1 MQNKRNDLSERELQ
15 QRNNFAICILQ
26 SSFCICRKAILPLEK
41 SLSRELKASYDL
53 LGMENYY

>member
-1 MQNKRNDLSERELQ
+1 MQNKRNNLSEQEL